1 LVVRDYNFDRDY
13 FDARLRESS
22 SADSQCIELSLKP
35 DVPQGGLSK
44 TVQVQLVSS
53 GTMIAPIQVRVT
65 LKTRQML
72 FATFHLLDK
81 LIFWPRS
88 VHQW

>member
-1 LVVRDYNFDRDY
+1 
-13 FDARLRESS
+13 
-22 SADSQCIELSLKP
+22 
-35 DVPQGGLSK
+35 VPQGGLSK

-88 VHQW
+88 VQQW